1 MNRWGIRAL
10 GILLLLIFGL
20 VFLQLYKQ
28 LTDLQRMQQRPAATQ
43 TR

>member
-1 MNRWGIRAL
+1 MNRWAVRAV

-20 VFLQLYKQ
+20 VFLQLFKQ
-28 LTDLQRMQQRPAATQ
+28 LTDLQRMQNKPAATQ

>member
-1 MNRWGIRAL
+1 MNKWAVRMMGL
-10 GILLLLIFGL
+10 ILLLVFGL

-28 LTDLQRMQQRPAATQ
+28 LVALQQMNQPAATS

>member
-1 MNRWGIRAL
+1 MSRWGVRAI

-28 LTDLQRMQQRPAATQ
+28 LTDLQRMQNKPAATQ

>member
-1 MNRWGIRAL
+1 MNRWAVRAV

-28 LTDLQRMQQRPAATQ
+28 LSDLQRMQNKPAATQ